1 MTKEFLEAL
10 GITGE
15 NAEKIIIQAGAEIAE
30 ENKTVSSKFGDYED
44 IKTQLKTANEKIEE
58 LGKLDYEG
66 VKKSAE
72 DYKAKYEQSVADSAA
87 KLEKMQFEHILD
99 GKIAELKP
107 RNATAVKA
115 LLDMD
120 GLKLNGGEIVGLKEQ
135 LEKITA
141 DNDFLF
147 ESSEPMPRIASS
159 SKGGTA
165 VEDNSIRAIMGLAPL
180 K

>member
-1 MTKEFLEAL
+1 MTKEFLKAL

-15 NAEKIIIQAGAEIAE
+15 NAEKIIAQAQSEITE
-30 ENKTVSSKFGDYED
+30 ENKTVSAKFGDYED
-44 IKTQLKTANEKIEE
+44 IKAQLAAANEKIEE

-87 KLEKMQFEHILD
+87 KLEKLQFDHILD

-120 GLKLNGGEIVGLKEQ
+120 GLKLNGSEIVGLKEQ
-135 LEKITA
+135 LDKITA

-147 ESSEPMPRIASS
+147 ESAEPVPRIVGS
-159 SKGGTA
+159 SKGNSA
-165 VEDNSIRAIMGLAPL
+165 ADDNSVRAIMGLAPL